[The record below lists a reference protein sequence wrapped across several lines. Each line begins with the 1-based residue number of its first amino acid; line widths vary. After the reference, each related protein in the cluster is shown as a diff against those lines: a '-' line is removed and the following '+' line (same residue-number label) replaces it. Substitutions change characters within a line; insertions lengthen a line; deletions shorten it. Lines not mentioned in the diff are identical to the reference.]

1 MADRYLRASGNWSGP
16 VWAADNSGAAGSAAA
31 PGVGDNAYIHANFTV
46 SLDSDVSVN
55 SLWQTQGELRF
66 VTFQLVAERS
76 FKSTGSVSRVINFG
90 SGMLTSN
97 VRGPSGGGNGGV
109 NFSGSGMSIIAGSSK
124 IVLNVVDKGSPPY
137 YPTRFVAG
145 SHHFNDVTINMGAT
159 NAGQMSSGT
168 DLQISGSP
176 TFRSLIIQSK
186 NSAAHTVNFDGG
198 VTVNVSKFLAIGTSS
213 SNRLTLKTSSAPF
226 YIKFAANGSSY
237 GQFVSIDGANPIFI
251 SGSVAQYG
259 GTVKTYLG
267 SNSVDGAGLGDWLL
281 QDPPKASTLV
291 DEFTTLSSARWE
303 TQSVGSGYVN
313 ASGGS
318 LNMGWAGGSAY
329 TRITTKDTYDLVNET
344 IYMKVTSS
352 TGGIFMNVSPVAV
365 QAQAA
370 TLLGT
375 NLVASGE
382 RFWRVTSTVSGD
394 TATLSMGWFDNGT
407 WVQTYSKV
415 VPTVQLRSVRFQ
427 IDGTRAGNV
436 SDIVVDSVGVG
447 PFPTQPV
454 ADFTATPTSG
464 KRPVTVQFTDLTKG
478 IPDTWSW
485 NFGDG
490 YTSTQQNPSHPYS
503 KAGTYTVSLTASNI
517 EGTDTVT
524 KSALITIQPEV
535 FSRTAGGTF
544 LLGGTTNRRLIA
556 SRTAGGTFLLGGETR
571 AVVIRDAEAIQ
582 DKTYLYKVYDP
593 DGNFIEVWKDV
604 ADEPQFT
611 HEINSIGSSMTVEL
625 ARNSD
630 TVGTTTSPILDDD
643 GQAILDDTELPIL
656 GSMET
661 RNQIGAGTSVDYNNR
676 VDIVA
681 FYGAIE
687 PLYDD
692 EMDEILDDN
701 DEAIITEL
709 GAPNG
714 RRIFTGFISEIN
726 SRYGNTESTVVQLTS
741 YGFDLDQYAITTA
754 YNNNT
759 TTVPFNSFDP
769 SEIARIAMDRFNQ
782 AANLEQVS
790 YTQRTSDSI
799 ATTGTQVSYTFRNN
813 TYKEVLD
820 KVLEL
825 MPSDWYYRVG
835 LGDNTVYFRERSNT
849 PQHLFYLGKHIK
861 SLDLKGSI
869 MDVTN
874 HVLFT
879 GGGDPALYI
888 EEKQAPAARTRR
900 GLEIL
905 SDSRVT
911 LDTSARIIAQGKI
924 EAGNK
929 MQNRSTIEILAKQ
942 YNIEEIQVGHVIGF
956 RNFGRPEI
964 DNLQLIVAGVSYS
977 PDVVQL
983 SLERKPPT
991 VNQRLQDVVRNLSV
1005 QENTTSPATP
1015 S

>member
-1 MADRYLRASGNWSGP
+1 MAVRYLRASGSWNGP
-16 VWAADNSGAAGSAAA
+16 VWSATLAGAPGSASV
-31 PGVGDNAYIHANFTV
+31 PGPGDTAYVNYQWTSSFSITLDQDVVVDALHIYAGTFNALSYDVRTTGITSFATNSNVSSLFPTV
-46 SLDSDVSVN
+46 N
-55 SLWQTQGELRF
+55 M
-66 VTFQLVAERS
+66 
-76 FKSTGSVSRVINFG
+76 G
-90 SGMLTSN
+90 SGVWEMRTATAGNLNPFS
-97 VRGPSGGGNGGV
+97 VGGNAVV
-109 NFSGSGMSIIAGSSK
+109 NPGTSQIILHGSGISTTLGEAKFTLS
-124 IVLNVVDKGSPPY
+124 DKTY
-137 YPTRFVAG
+137 
-145 SHHFNDVTINMGAT
+145 NDVILLMDRFNGGNATIT
-159 NAGQMSSGT
+159 
-168 DLQISGSP
+168 GSP
-176 TFRSLIIQSK
+176 TFRSLTIQSK
-186 NSAAHTVNFDGG
+186 NSSAHTVNVSGRIKTDKFIGMGSSSANKLVINGDQYVPGG
-198 VTVNVSKFLAIGTSS
+198 V
-213 SNRLTLKTSSAPF
+213 APF
-226 YIKFAANGSSY
+226 ELTNSGTSY
-237 GQFVSIDGANPIFI
+237 GQYLDLRSVFI
-251 SGSVAQYG
+251 SNSPNSVPYA
-259 GTVKTYLG
+259 G
-267 SNSVDGAGLGDWLL
+267 SNSVADVFSTGWLL
-281 QDPPKASTLV
+281 QNPHKASTLI
-291 DEFTTLSSARWE
+291 DEFTSLSSSRWE
-303 TQSVGSGYVN
+303 TQAVGSGYVN
-313 ASGGS
+313 VSGGS

-329 TRITTKDTYDLVNET
+329 TRITSKDTYDLVNET
-344 IYMKVTSS
+344 VYLKVTSS

-365 QAQAA
+365 RAQAA
-370 TLLGT
+370 TILGT

-407 WVQTYSKV
+407 WVETYTQTVAAS
-415 VPTVQLRSVRFQ
+415 QLRSVRF
-427 IDGTRAGNV
+427 DLSGTRNMSSTAL
-436 SDIVVDSVGVG
+436 VVDSVGVG

-454 ADFTATPTSG
+454 ADFSATPTSG

-544 LLGGTTNRRLIA
+544 LLGGDTNRRLIA

-571 AVVIRDAEAIQ
+571 IVLIRDAEAIQ

-681 FYGAIE
+681 FYGSIE

-692 EMDEILDDN
+692 EMEEILDDN
-701 DEAIITEL
+701 DEAIITEI

-741 YGFDLDQYAITTA
+741 YGFDLDQYPITTA

-769 SEIARIAMDRFNQ
+769 SEIAQIAVDRFYQ

-790 YTQRTSDSI
+790 YTKRTTDSI

-849 PQHLFYLGKHIK
+849 PQHIFYLGKHIK

-888 EEKQAPAARTRR
+888 EEKQEPAARTRR
-900 GLEIL
+900 GLEVL

-911 LDTSARIIAQGKI
+911 QAASARIIAQGKI
-924 EAGNK
+924 DAGNK

-956 RNFGRPEI
+956 RNFNSYV
-964 DNLQLIVAGVSYS
+964 DNLELIVAGVSYS
-977 PDVVQL
+977 PDIVQL
-983 SLERKPPT
+983 SLQRLPPT
-991 VNQRLQDVVRNLSV
+991 VNKRLSDLHRNLAV
-1005 QENTTSPATP
+1005 QESNNIPTTP